1 MTTAFR
7 FTCGTTARR
16 KRRADAS
23 SGDLLRV
30 PARSTLADGPVAQRL
45 EQRTFNPSVQG
56 SNPCGPTIPHRE
68 GSMSTDEL
76 LSTDER
82 DEVTRV
88 IRSASPESRRSELE
102 AIYVEARVAGL
113 CREGAIE
120 LLRDA
125 IGR

>member
-1 MTTAFR
+1 
-7 FTCGTTARR
+7 
-16 KRRADAS
+16 
-23 SGDLLRV
+23 
-30 PARSTLADGPVAQRL
+30 
-45 EQRTFNPSVQG
+45 
-56 SNPCGPTIPHRE
+56 
-68 GSMSTDEL
+68 MSTDEL

-88 IRSASPESRRSELE
+88 IRSASAESRRSELE
-102 AIYVEARVAGL
+102 AIYVDARIGGL